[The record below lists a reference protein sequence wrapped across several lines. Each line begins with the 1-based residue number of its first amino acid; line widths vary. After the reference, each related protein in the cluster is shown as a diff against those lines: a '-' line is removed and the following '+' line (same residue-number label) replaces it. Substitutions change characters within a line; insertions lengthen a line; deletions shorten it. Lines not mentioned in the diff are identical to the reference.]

1 MSILIS
7 DGPSINKHQTN
18 TPQTGSDSSPSAV
31 IVMDSPLSK
40 KQRIHIDR
48 DDDSSL
54 EEDSIDVTRASR
66 SRTPRK
72 LVLGSPSKQ
81 FEISQ
86 RGNSSSSN
94 VPFLQPLKDD
104 FTSSRSRVY
113 SQSPPRSPN
122 RSPTRKLELIQ
133 LSPAKKTRLE
143 IQRLQNSQNG
153 ADKVQRLCISQLVLT
168 NFKSYAGTQVV
179 GPFDTSFSAVVG
191 PNGSGKSNVIDSL
204 LFVFGFRANKM
215 RQGRLSD
222 LIHKSEA
229 FPSLDFCQVD
239 IFFQYVQDEPDG
251 RTTVKK
257 DKQELVVSR
266 KAWKNSSSKYYV
278 CGKESSFTQVTQ
290 LLRNEGI
297 DMDHKRFLILQ
308 GEVESIAQMKPKA
321 EKESDD
327 GLLEYLEDIIGTAKY
342 KQLIEQTLLEIEQ
355 LNEACQEKENRF
367 EIIER
372 EKSSLESGK
381 DEAMEFLEKE
391 KQLTLLRNKSLQ
403 HSLWR
408 NDTKLAD
415 FQLKKT
421 ALEEKLANE
430 REKYANH
437 QQEIKELEARSRD
450 FKNKLKD
457 LKEKERT
464 LMLKKRDCDRE
475 KISAEERLK
484 NLKQKKVK
492 SEKAQSTTQSSIGKT
507 EVRLNELH
515 KDQENY
521 NSQILEL
528 NKNLAEEK
536 IKLDEIK
543 VSLKDKTGAISDE
556 IAKLQ
561 KDLEP
566 WNARLQA
573 KTSQLK
579 LEETTISV
587 LKESHAKIVHE
598 IKQTEDEIS
607 SLNGKINTARDA
619 VRSLDQE
626 GATIKKQLTIGQSEC
641 DNASVKIKEMKAVL
655 TGHRQRSMDARA
667 SLSTFENKNKV
678 LAALLRLK
686 KSGRISG
693 LHGRLGDL
701 GIIDDKFDVAISTA
715 CPRLDD
721 IVVETVDCAQQC
733 IDYLRKN
740 KLGYAR
746 FILLDKLRS
755 FNLNPIQTPSNV
767 PRLFDLVKPHNEKF
781 RNAFYSVLRDTL
793 VADNLGEANRVAYG
807 KQRFRVVTLD
817 GKMIDLSG
825 AMSGGGNYRASGLMK
840 SERQDNASALTAE
853 DVKRIDAELVER
865 EKNFEIANATLHEME
880 EALQALKDREPE
892 IGLDISKREMDIE
905 SLLLDIKASEQK
917 LANLRKEH
925 AEKNTSNEEMTSA
938 EEKVA
943 MLKDECKQLKVEMK
957 SKNVAIDNLQQEIM
971 KIGGTNFQIQNSK
984 VESIAQNIEIILGKQ
999 KRDKN
1004 SIRKEEGDM
1013 RRFNRQNEELSKEL
1027 VKCTAELKGM
1037 EENLSKASDAL
1048 ASFEEQLDK
1057 HMDNVSELEE
1067 ELKIVEE
1074 QLEQKST
1081 QDSGFKVLEVDINS
1095 QLEKLREVTV
1105 AVQRERT
1112 SLERQLDALEIRDV
1126 TAILEQLEENILPS
1140 DYVDTQNGGP
1150 VQSNNNEHGDD
1161 CMDIDEEENTGG
1173 HSDDPSHGIEVQ
1185 DEMEIDSPN
1194 VHSVLPKLSQ
1204 PELEAFDAEGVNL
1217 EIAQLQDFIDNAHVD
1232 IEVLDEYA
1240 KSLADFRARK
1250 LDLNLAVE
1258 KRENVRQV
1266 SEDLKKKR
1274 LDEFM
1279 DGFNA
1284 ISLTLKEMYQMI
1296 TMGGNAELEL
1306 VDSLDPFSEGVLF
1319 SVMPPRKS
1327 WRNISNLSGGEK
1339 TLSSLA
1345 LVFALHKYKP
1355 TPLYVMDEIDAALDF
1370 RNVSIVANYIKERTK
1385 NAQFIVISLR
1395 NNMFELA
1402 QQLVGIYKNSNMTK
1416 SVALQNRD
1424 FIDRG

>member
-1 MSILIS
+1 
-7 DGPSINKHQTN
+7 
-18 TPQTGSDSSPSAV
+18 
-31 IVMDSPLSK
+31 MDSPLSK
-40 KQRIHIDR
+40 KQKTHIDR
-48 DDDSSL
+48 DEDSSL
-54 EEDSIDVTRASR
+54 EEASIDVTRVSR

-104 FTSSRSRVY
+104 FTSSRSRIY

-143 IQRLQNSQNG
+143 IHKLQNSQHG
-153 ADKVQRLCISQLVLT
+153 PGTVQRLCIHQLVLT
-168 NFKSYAGTQVV
+168 NFKSYAGKQVV

-229 FPSLDFCQVD
+229 FPSLEFCQVD

-251 RTTVKK
+251 RTTLNK
-257 DKQELVVSR
+257 DKQQLVVSR

-321 EKESDD
+321 EKENDD

-342 KQLIEQTLLEIEQ
+342 KQLIEQTVLEIEQ

-367 EIIER
+367 EIVER

-391 KQLTLLRNKSLQ
+391 KQLTMLRSKVLQ
-403 HSLWR
+403 HNLWQSDKKLEDIQRKKSGFEESL
-408 NDTKLAD
+408 AS
-415 FQLKKT
+415 
-421 ALEEKLANE
+421 E
-430 REKYANH
+430 RSKHAQYQKEM
-437 QQEIKELEARSRD
+437 KELED
-450 FKNKLKD
+450 QCQNFKKKLGD

-464 LMLKKRDCDRE
+464 LVLKKRDGDRD

-484 NLKQKKVK
+484 NLNQKKGK
-492 SEKAQSTTQSSIGKT
+492 CERSQSTTQASIAKT
-507 EVRLNELH
+507 EVRLAELQ
-515 KDQENY
+515 KDQEEY
-521 NSQILEL
+521 NAQIVEL
-528 NKNLAEEK
+528 NKSLSEEK
-536 IKLDEIK
+536 IKLDDIK
-543 VSLKDKTGAISDE
+543 FSLKDKTGALTDE

-573 KTSQLK
+573 KNSQLN
-579 LEETTISV
+579 LEETRISV
-587 LKESHAKIVHE
+587 FKESHAKVVQD
-598 IKQTEDEIS
+598 IKLTEDQIS
-607 SLNGKINTARDA
+607 SLNEKIAA
-619 VRSLDQE
+619 VRDDIQRLGHE
-626 GATIKKQLTIGQSEC
+626 GATINKQLTIGQSEC
-641 DNASVKIKEMKAVL
+641 DTASVKIKEMKAVL
-655 TGHRQRSMDARA
+655 TAHRQRSVDARA
-667 SLSTFENKNKV
+667 SLSTVENKSKV

-733 IDYLRKN
+733 IEYLRNN

-746 FILLDKLRS
+746 FILLDKLRP
-755 FNLNPIQTPSNV
+755 FKLNPIVTPNNV

-781 RNAFYSVLRDTL
+781 KNAFYSVLRDTL
-793 VADNLGEANRVAYG
+793 VAEDLREANRVAYG

-825 AMSGGGNYRASGLMK
+825 AMSGGGNYKASGLMK
-840 SERQDNASALTAE
+840 SERQDNSNTLTAE
-853 DVKRIDAELVER
+853 DIMRIDAELVER
-865 EKNFEIANATLHEME
+865 EKNFKIANTTLHEME
-880 EALQALKDREPE
+880 EALQTLKDREPE

-925 AEKNTSNEEMTSA
+925 AEKNNSNDELSTA
-938 EEKVA
+938 ENKVA
-943 MLKDECKQLKVEMK
+943 MLKDECNQLKVEMK

-971 KIGGTNFQIQNSK
+971 KVGGTNFQVQTSK
-984 VESIAQNIEIILGKQ
+984 VESIAQHIEIILGKQ

-1004 SIRKEEGDM
+1004 AIRKAEGDL
-1013 RRFNRQNEELSKEL
+1013 RRSQRQNEELSKES
-1027 VKCTAELKGM
+1027 VKCTAELQGM
-1037 EENLSKASDAL
+1037 EDVLSKASDEL
-1048 ASFEEQLDK
+1048 ASLEEQLEK
-1057 HMDNVSELEE
+1057 HLDDVSSLEE

-1074 QLEQKST
+1074 QLEQKVDL
-1081 QDSGFKVLEVDINS
+1081 DSGFRVLEADINS
-1095 QLEKLREVTV
+1095 QLEKLREVIN
-1105 AVQRERT
+1105 AMQKERT
-1112 SLERQLDALEIRDV
+1112 SLETQLGSLEIRDV
-1126 TAILEQLEENILPS
+1126 TAILDQLEENILPP
-1140 DYVDTQNGGP
+1140 DYVVTQNDRTAELDDEGGDIMD
-1150 VQSNNNEHGDD
+1150 VDEQENVSRQSQDFSQDIEHQDKMEVD
-1161 CMDIDEEENTGG
+1161 R
-1173 HSDDPSHGIEVQ
+1173 PSG
-1185 DEMEIDSPN
+1185 
-1194 VHSVLPKLSQ
+1194 LPKLLPS
-1204 PELEAFDAEGVNL
+1204 ELEALNL
-1217 EIAQLQDFIDNAHVD
+1217 EGINLEMAQLQDFLDNAHVD
-1232 IEVLDEYA
+1232 IEVLEEYA
-1240 KSLADFRARK
+1240 KSLADFKARK

-1258 KRENVRQV
+1258 NREKVRQV

-1279 DGFNA
+1279 NGFNA
-1284 ISLTLKEMYQMI
+1284 ISMTLKEMYQMI

-1424 FIDRG
+1424 LIDRV